1 MVKLPDYRAQRGL
14 DTGSAQQLSVDTSRL
29 QRLDEFG
36 RTVESAG
43 QTTLEVAK
51 QRAEE
56 DAAHKAEELANR
68 QAEQERKRVKTEALQ
83 QHQQFNAQMDNALDE
98 VASAAPA
105 NGHGIFE
112 SFKNDVLDVGART
125 LLDHIPENERVLFQE
140 RLAQDVDLF
149 EQKAAMRERDQGIDY
164 GVQVVEARRD
174 QMLSEV
180 LPESFDTHV
189 QRLLEVAEAAP
200 LPANLRAQI
209 VDEVM
214 QTSRFQAARNA
225 SVGDMTT
232 DLGSILD

>member
-29 QRLDEFG
+29 QRFGEFG
-36 RTVESAG
+36 RAVEEAG
-43 QTTLEVAK
+43 QTGLKITT
-51 QRAEE
+51 QRAEQ
-56 DAAHKAEELANR
+56 DAKGEAGELAKR
-68 QAEQERKRVKTEALQ
+68 QAELERKRGKTEAYQ

-98 VASAAPA
+98 VASAAPT

-125 LLDHIPENERVLFQE
+125 LLDQIPENEQVLFQE

-164 GVQVVEARRD
+164 GVQVVTNSREL
-174 QMLSEV
+174 MLNDV
-180 LPESFDTHV
+180 VPDSFDAHQ
-189 QRLLEVAEAAP
+189 QRFFEVAEAAP
-200 LPANLRAQI
+200 LPANLRAKM

-214 QTSRFQAARNA
+214 QTSRFKAARNA
-225 SVGDMTT
+225 LIGDVVTG
-232 DLGSILD
+232 LEPVLD

>member
-1 MVKLPDYRAQRGL
+1 MARLPDYRAQRGL

-29 QRLDEFG
+29 QRFGEFG
-36 RTVESAG
+36 RAVEEAG
-43 QTTLEVAK
+43 QTALKITT
-51 QRAEE
+51 QRAEQ
-56 DAAHKAEELANR
+56 DAKGEAGDLAKR
-68 QAEQERKRVKTEALQ
+68 QAELERKRGKTEAYQ
-83 QHQQFNAQMDNALDE
+83 QQQQFNAQMDNALDE

-125 LLDHIPENERVLFQE
+125 LLDHIPENEQVLFQE

-174 QMLSEV
+174 QMLNEV
-180 LPESFDTHV
+180 LPESFDTHM

-225 SVGDMTT
+225 SVGDVTT

>member
-1 MVKLPDYRAQRGL
+1 MARLPDYRAQRGL

-29 QRLDEFG
+29 QRLGEFG
-36 RTVESAG
+36 RAVEEAG
-43 QTTLEVAK
+43 QTALKITT
-51 QRAEE
+51 QRAEQ
-56 DAAHKAEELANR
+56 DAKGEAGDLAKR
-68 QAEQERKRVKTEALQ
+68 QAELERKRGKTEAYQ
-83 QHQQFNAQMDNALDE
+83 QQQQFNAQMDNALDE
-98 VASAAPA
+98 VTSAAPA

-125 LLDHIPENERVLFQE
+125 LLDQIPENEQVLFQE
-140 RLAQDVDLF
+140 RLAKDVDLF

-174 QMLSEV
+174 QMLNEV

-200 LPANLRAQI
+200 LPANLRAQM

-214 QTSRFQAARNA
+214 QTSRFKAARNGLF
-225 SVGDMTT
+225 GDVVIG
-232 DLGSILD
+232 LEPVLD